1 MTKFLR
7 VRKQFTFSFHIFYSK
22 SSNKSFRLKYENCNW
37 EIDYHNNSE
46 WDAFA
51 FRFAKIHK
59 VETFIVT

>member
-1 MTKFLR
+1 MIHPINLWD
-7 VRKQFTFSFHIFYSK
+7 ILIG
-22 SSNKSFRLKYENCNW
+22 NN
-37 EIDYHNNSE
+37 NNSE